1 MIVERLIA
9 INGKKYQVVTDG
21 QLAFVLY
28 KSELSRYRIW
38 EGQELS
44 EDTYRE
50 IVEEVLKKRAKLRA
64 MHLLTAQDRTEA
76 QLREKLTRD
85 GHPQEVV
92 DCAVSYVKSYH
103 YIDDERYARAYLRS
117 ALGKKSRRAIG
128 FELERKGVPKE
139 IVECVLSQEEEST
152 EEAMIEALVRKR
164 AGEPHKMDEK
174 EFRRIYGYL
183 MRRGYKSQEILKVL
197 GRYQEE
203 A

>member
-1 MIVERLIA
+1 MIVERLIPV
-9 INGKKYQVVTDG
+9 NSKKYQVVTDI

-28 KSELSRYRIW
+28 RSELSRYRIQ
-38 EGQELS
+38 EGREIS

-64 MHLLTAQDRTEA
+64 MHLLTARDRTEA

-103 YIDDERYARAYLRS
+103 YIDDERYARNYLRS
-117 ALGKKSRRAIG
+117 TLGKKSRRAIG
-128 FELERKGVPKE
+128 FELEQKGVSRE
-139 IVECVLSQEEEST
+139 VVECVLAQEEENT
-152 EEAMIEALVRKR
+152 EEEMIETLVRKR
-164 AGEPHKMDEK
+164 AGDPHKMDDK

-183 MRRGYKSQEILKVL
+183 MRRGYQSQEILRVL